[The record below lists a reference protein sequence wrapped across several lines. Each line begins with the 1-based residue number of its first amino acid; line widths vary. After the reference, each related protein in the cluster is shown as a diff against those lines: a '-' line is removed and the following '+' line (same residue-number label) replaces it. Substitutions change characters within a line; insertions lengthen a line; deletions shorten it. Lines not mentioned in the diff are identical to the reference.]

1 MLRALSRRRRLHPHQ
16 RSARGVDDRWSFVVP
31 RSFALPIL
39 AVLALSSLA
48 ATASPANAARA
59 GGAGAAR
66 SLESSVLVE
75 INALRRTHGRPPLR
89 LSPSLSA
96 AATGHSRSMG
106 ARGFFEHESAD
117 GTPFWRRV
125 ERHYGRRGFSYWAVG
140 ENLLWASPTIDAGE
154 ALKWW
159 LESPPHRANLLD
171 RRWREVGLSAI
182 RVAAAPGAFGG
193 LDVAILTADFG
204 VRR

>member
-1 MLRALSRRRRLHPHQ
+1 MLPALSRRRRLHPLQ
-16 RSARGVDDRWSFVVP
+16 RSARGVDVRWSFMAP
-31 RSFALPIL
+31 RS
-39 AVLALSSLA
+39 LALTTLVLVAVSSLA
-48 ATASPANAARA
+48 ASASAANTARA
-59 GGAGAAR
+59 GDAGAAK

-75 INALRRTHGRPPLR
+75 INALRRAHGRSPLR
-89 LSPSLSA
+89 VSASLSA
-96 AATGHSRSMG
+96 AANGHSRSMG
-106 ARGFFEHESAD
+106 ARGFFEHESVD

-140 ENLLWASPTIDAGE
+140 ENLLWAAPSIDAGE
-154 ALKWW
+154 AVNWW

-193 LDVAILTADFG
+193 MDVTILTANFG